1 MSWGAVPLVYDDG
14 GQHEIV
20 TPDVGVRWRTVEEL
34 RRESVMLMTDGARRA
49 DLSRS
54 AVEAS
59 KSYSRERFE
68 DLVLS
73 SVEDLMSRDPS
84 SRR

>member
-1 MSWGAVPLVYDDG
+1 
-14 GQHEIV
+14 
-20 TPDVGVRWRTVEEL
+20 
-34 RRESVMLMTDGARRA
+34 MTDGARRA
-49 DLSRS
+49 ALSRA

-73 SVEDLMSRDPS
+73 SVEDLMKRDPS
-84 SRR
+84 SSR